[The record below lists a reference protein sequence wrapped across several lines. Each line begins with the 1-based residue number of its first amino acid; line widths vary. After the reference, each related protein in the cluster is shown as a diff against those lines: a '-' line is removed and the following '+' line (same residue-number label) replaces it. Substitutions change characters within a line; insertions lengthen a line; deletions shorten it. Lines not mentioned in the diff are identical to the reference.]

1 METFHRPFL
10 PKTVEVFGAKVN
22 PEVLS
27 DTSEGLLSDWLQS
40 KLITK
45 STIVNNSD
53 CNGVLKNLKPSMPSY
68 YKHFLGSLIFSFMM
82 LVDMNAMLFYI
93 LCPENNVALAVPDEV
108 RGRYSGGTILRVAKY
123 QQICNVTTENQGREL
138 SDERLGLVKFL
149 IKSSL

>member
-1 METFHRPFL
+1 
-10 PKTVEVFGAKVN
+10 
-22 PEVLS
+22 
-27 DTSEGLLSDWLQS
+27 
-40 KLITK
+40 
-45 STIVNNSD
+45 
-53 CNGVLKNLKPSMPSY
+53 MPSY